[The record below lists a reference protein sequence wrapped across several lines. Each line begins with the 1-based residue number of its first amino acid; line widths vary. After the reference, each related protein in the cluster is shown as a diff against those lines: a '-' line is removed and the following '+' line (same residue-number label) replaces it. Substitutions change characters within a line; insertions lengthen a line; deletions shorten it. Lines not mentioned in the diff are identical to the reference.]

1 MNSMNTTRTLVQ
13 GEEGAIHAAEKER
26 EKAIFFNLLIAAA
39 PAIPK
44 LTAAVLSGSVT
55 LYASAMKTVNEAIG
69 VLVAWLI
76 ARKIARGDPGIYDY
90 GMGKYENIARI
101 ITGSV
106 MLISFVILII
116 VATYKIL
123 FPAPL
128 GSGGVQAGMVIVII
142 MIAVDSYFTYRN
154 YRIAVKEPSPLM
166 DSQWRL
172 FRLKAIAN
180 LVVFLTLI
188 LATLCA
194 AFPWAVYIDPVASF
208 FVMGILLYS
217 GLRMIISSLPDLLD
231 ETLEEELQLVVIK
244 ELAEHFHA
252 YEQLH
257 GVKSRRSGGCVYV
270 DIFLEFH
277 GDLQM
282 CEVQDTI
289 DRIKL
294 SLESKIPKST
304 VNIITSSG
312 RCSRGR
318 P

>member
-1 MNSMNTTRTLVQ
+1 MNPILMHLHE
-13 GEEGAIHAAEKER
+13 EEGAIHAAEKER
-26 EKAIFFNLLIAAA
+26 EKAIFFNLLVAVA

-44 LTAAVLSGSVT
+44 LAAAVLSGSVT

-69 VLVAWLI
+69 VMVSWII
-76 ARKIARGDPGIYDY
+76 ARKIARGDHGVYDY

-123 FPAPL
+123 FPVPL
-128 GSGGVQAGMVIVII
+128 GSGGVQIGMVIVII
-142 MIAVDSYFTYRN
+142 MIAVDSYITIRN

-188 LATLCA
+188 IATLCA

-208 FVMGILLYS
+208 VVMGILLYS
-217 GLRMIISSLPDLLD
+217 GIRMIISSLPDLLD
-231 ETLEEELQLVVIK
+231 ETLEEELQLVVVK
-244 ELAEHFHA
+244 ELAEHFHT

-257 GVKSRRSGGCVYV
+257 GVKSRRSGGSIYV
-270 DIFLEFH
+270 DIFLEFS
-277 GDLQM
+277 GELQM
-282 CEVQDTI
+282 CVVQDAI
-289 DRIKL
+289 DRMKR
-294 SLESKIPKST
+294 SLELKIPKST
-304 VNIITSSG
+304 VNIITTSG
-312 RCSRGR
+312 RKSRVR
-318 P
+318 L

>member
-1 MNSMNTTRTLVQ
+1 MNTTRAPVHP
-13 GEEGAIHAAEKER
+13 EEGAIHAAEKER
-26 EKAIFFNLLIAAA
+26 EKAIFFNLLVAVA

-44 LTAAVLSGSVT
+44 LAAAVLSGSVT

-69 VLVAWLI
+69 VLVSWII
-76 ARKIARGDPGIYDY
+76 ARKIARGDPGVYDY

-128 GSGGVQAGMVIVII
+128 GSGGVQIGMIIVII
-142 MIAVDSYFTYRN
+142 MIAVDSYITVRN

-194 AFPWAVYIDPVASF
+194 GFPWAVYIDPVASF
-208 FVMGILLYS
+208 GVMGILLYS
-217 GLRMIISSLPDLLD
+217 GIRMIVSSLPDLLD
-231 ETLEEELQLVVIK
+231 ETLEEELQLVVVQ
-244 ELAEHFHA
+244 ELAEHFHT

-257 GVKSRRSGGCVYV
+257 GVKSRRSGGSIYV
-270 DIFLEFH
+270 DIFLEFS
-277 GDLQM
+277 GELQM
-282 CEVQDTI
+282 CVVQDTI
-289 DRIKL
+289 DRMKR
-294 SLESKIPKST
+294 SMESKIPKST
-304 VNIITSSG
+304 VNIITTSG

-318 P
+318 F

>member
-1 MNSMNTTRTLVQ
+1 MTRTLLQ
-13 GEEGAIHAAEKER
+13 EKEGAIHAAEKER
-26 EKAIFFNLLIAAA
+26 EHAIFFNLLVAVA
-39 PAIPK
+39 PAVPK
-44 LTAAVLSGSVT
+44 LAAAVLSGSVT

-76 ARKIARGDPGIYDY
+76 ARKIARGDHGVYDY

-123 FPAPL
+123 FPATL
-128 GSGGVQAGMVIVII
+128 GSGGVQIGMVIVII
-142 MIAVDSYFTYRN
+142 MIAVDSYITVRN
-154 YRIAVKEPSPLM
+154 YRIAVREPSPLM

-194 AFPWAVYIDPVASF
+194 GLPWAVYIDPVASF
-208 FVMGILLYS
+208 IVMGILLYS
-217 GLRMIISSLPDLLD
+217 GIRMIVSSLPDLLD
-231 ETLEEELQLVVIK
+231 ETLEEELQLVVVK
-244 ELAEHFHA
+244 ELAEHFHN

-257 GVKSRRSGGCVYV
+257 GVKSRRSGGSVYV
-270 DIFLEFH
+270 DLFLEFR

-282 CEVQDTI
+282 CDVQNTI
-289 DRIKL
+289 DLMKI
-294 SLESKIPKST
+294 SLENEIPKST
-304 VNIITSSG
+304 VNIITTSG
-312 RCSRGR
+312 RCCRSGSDRIS
-318 P
+318 

>member
-1 MNSMNTTRTLVQ
+1 MTRTLLL
-13 GEEGAIHAAEKER
+13 ENEDAIHAAENER
-26 EKAIFFNLLIAAA
+26 EHAIFFNLLVAVA
-39 PAIPK
+39 PAVPK
-44 LTAAVLSGSVT
+44 LAAAVLSGSVT

-76 ARKIARGDPGIYDY
+76 ARKIARGDHGVYNY

-123 FPAPL
+123 YPATL
-128 GSGGVQAGMVIVII
+128 GSGGVQIGMIIVIV
-142 MIAVDSYFTYRN
+142 MIAVDSYITVRN
-154 YRIAVKEPSPLM
+154 YRIAVREPSPLM

-188 LATLCA
+188 IATICTGL
-194 AFPWAVYIDPVASF
+194 PWAVYIDPVASF
-208 FVMGILLYS
+208 IVMGILLYS
-217 GLRMIISSLPDLLD
+217 GIRMIVSSLPDLLD
-231 ETLEEELQLVVIK
+231 ETLEEELQLVVVK
-244 ELAEHFHA
+244 ELAEHFHN

-257 GVKSRRSGGCVYV
+257 GVKSRRSGGSVYV
-270 DIFLEFH
+270 DIFLEFR

-282 CEVQDTI
+282 CDVQNTI
-289 DRIKL
+289 DRMKI
-294 SLESKIPKST
+294 SLENEIPKST
-304 VNIITSSG
+304 VNIITTSS
-312 RCSRGR
+312 RCCGSGSNRI
-318 P
+318 